1 MPMVPPV
8 WMRSIFCII
17 FDIAF
22 DRFEDGLNVWKRQ
35 NSWVFYQ
42 NRGTST
48 NSKDVLFARGLLL
61 VQFVGVV
68 CD

>member
-1 MPMVPPV
+1 M
-8 WMRSIFCII
+8 I

-48 NSKDVLFARGLLL
+48 NSKDVLFVRGLLL